1 MKKILLLLLTL
12 LLAFSIVGCG
22 DEEDP
27 DNTPTGGYVDP
38 EHKKGTYK
46 VEYVLRDKTVTQ
58 FYELNE
64 IPEPPTVES
73 LKNGTVLLV
82 FNGWDTEIVPVSG
95 NAKYTAQYT
104 NSTYEYT
111 ATFVLGGGRTQK
123 VKATAGHKPK
133 EPTVA
138 DYQGMQ
144 FACWDKAVVAGT
156 EDVTYTAVY
165 TDQLDPA
172 GFKRAYETQDFI
184 WQNHGYRDMQ
194 VADALYALVLQEHE
208 RPMSGPVR
216 DRIIAQIEHLTA
228 DGSAPEFTCSTN
240 WPYGI
245 VTACLAMAK
254 DTPSV
259 WDKMSYSLKS
269 KVDTMMEAF
278 AYIISLGTS
287 DQNAYQ
293 TGPNFQGNYKNNW
306 NANYALGSI
315 PCMVFVVYYFGNG
328 DIEAGAKT
336 VNDKLKG
343 FNEAAYNRMIRAFE
357 TNGWDNALACWTT
370 AAPMDGYADAKTMLI
385 KGGAVA
391 GLDYMDKTGQTI
403 KGLGSGRGVSNGGL
417 DFTYSLLNESIPH
430 AGEYSGITLYEPER
444 IVKAMIDYNYVWK
457 TYSTHYYYEEP
468 VAYILDGTNSP
479 YDGMVGMMFEFG
491 LGNRSAI
498 TYVGHDFD
506 MIIPL
511 MSAAKVLKRYTVSG
525 RTKTLVT
532 DSFGNPVSIYDCT
545 EDAERWSRIEVGNE
559 DFVYKYRHGYQD
571 FVSYNQGGTIDTKQ
585 YEKNAGSGYWVCK
598 SIWRTTLK
606 PLGTLPI
613 AETYDTVD

>member
-328 DIEAGAKT
+328 DMVEGAKT
-336 VNDKLKG
+336 VNTMLKD
-343 FNEAAYNRMIRAFE
+343 FDEAAYNEMIGRFDVYGWRRAYS
-357 TNGWDNALACWTT
+357 TWTKPALT
-370 AAPMDGYADAKTMLI
+370 DDSVDAKTVMI
-385 KGGAVA
+385 QGGAVVHKNVSGD
-391 GLDYMDKTGQTI
+391 GLESSSG
-403 KGLGSGRGVSNGGL
+403 KGVTNGGE
-417 DFTYSLLNESIPH
+417 DYRYAGFTLAEGAKIIERVIETN
-430 AGEYSGITLYEPER
+430 YSGGKVVSEHYFNDEKVGYI
-444 IVKAMIDYNYVWK
+444 IDGSK
-457 TYSTHYYYEEP
+457 
-468 VAYILDGTNSP
+468 SP
-479 YDGMVGMMFEFG
+479 FEGQEGMMLEFAS
-491 LGNRSAI
+491 GNRSS
-498 TYVGHDFD
+498 TVYCSHDFLLATT
-506 MIIPL
+506 I
-511 MSAAKVLKRYTVSG
+511 
-525 RTKTLVT
+525 LVVAR
-532 DSFGNPVSIYDCT
+532 DLGIYDYT
-545 EDAERWSRIEVGNE
+545 ENEALWQKIIVGNG
-559 DFVYKYRHGYQD
+559 DFLYKNGKGYQGYSTGSYG
-571 FVSYNQGGTIDTKQ
+571 VSVHQHG
-585 YEKNAGSGYWVCK
+585 EKDEHELGYFNIK
-598 SIWRTTLK
+598 SLWL
-606 PLGTLPI
+606 
-613 AETYDTVD
+613 TYMYPSDSAQ